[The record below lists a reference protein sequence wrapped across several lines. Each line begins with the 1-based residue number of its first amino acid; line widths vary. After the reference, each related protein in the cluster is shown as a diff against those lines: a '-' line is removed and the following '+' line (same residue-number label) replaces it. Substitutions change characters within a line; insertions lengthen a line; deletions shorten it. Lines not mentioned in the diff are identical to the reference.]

1 VLCSLC
7 LSEGNRLQ
15 LFEDTSTRT
24 KNKKLMTKQ
33 VSEKKTLLRKAKIL
47 ATLGPATREP
57 AVIEALLAAGVNGV
71 RINMSHGSHEEK
83 EVDIKAARD
92 AAKKLD
98 RPLAVL
104 VDLSGPKIRTGM
116 LQDKEGVFLLTGSLF
131 TITTRD
137 IEGSRA
143 EVSTNYPD
151 LGRVVHPGA
160 RLLLDDGAIELRVE
174 STNKTDVV
182 CRVINGGLL
191 GERKGINLPG
201 VPLPIASLT
210 EKDRGDLRWAVAQ
223 NADYIALSFVRR
235 AEDCVDAKN
244 LIQEFGG
251 TAPLVA
257 KIEKAEA
264 IDNLD
269 EIIAATDAVMVAR
282 GDLGVETSVELV
294 PVYQKQIIEKTV
306 EAGKMVITATQ
317 MLQSMM
323 TSPRPTRAE
332 ASDVANAVWDG
343 TDALMLSGE
352 TASGNYPVQAVATM
366 ARIIESAESGRKAD
380 DVHKLVGRQSGR
392 VSRALSE
399 AAVFAANEMGTETTA
414 VFTQSGLMARR
425 LSSLRPTQRI
435 IALTNST
442 DVRNQLSLIWA
453 VEPLLTDG
461 ATSTEEMLRAG
472 EKSLLEAGA
481 VVKGEMIV
489 VMAGR
494 LSGLGLSTTVSIYTI
509 GGDSRPSRT

>member
-1 VLCSLC
+1 
-7 LSEGNRLQ
+7 
-15 LFEDTSTRT
+15 
-24 KNKKLMTKQ
+24 M
-33 VSEKKTLLRKAKIL
+33 RKAKIL
-47 ATLGPATREP
+47 ATLGPSTREP
-57 AVIEALLAAGVNGV
+57 AVIDALLAAGVNGV
-71 RINMSHGSHEEK
+71 RINMSHGTHDEK
-83 EVDIKAARD
+83 EAHIKAVREAARR
-92 AAKKLD
+92 LN

-104 VDLSGPKIRTGM
+104 IDLSGPKIRTGT
-116 LQDKEGVFLLTGSLF
+116 LQDNQPVTLETGSLF

-137 IEGSRA
+137 IVGTRDI
-143 EVSTNYPD
+143 VSTNYPD
-151 LGRVVHPGA
+151 LAKVVHPGA
-160 RLLLDDGAIELRVE
+160 RLLLDDGAIELIVI
-174 STNKTDVV
+174 STDKTDVV
-182 CRVINGGLL
+182 GRVINGGQL

-210 EKDRGDLRWAVAQ
+210 EKDRGDLLWAVKQ

-244 LIQEFGG
+244 LIQEAGG
-251 TAPLVA
+251 HAPLVA

-294 PVYQKQIIEKTV
+294 PVYQKRIIEKTV

-317 MLQSMM
+317 MLQSM
-323 TSPRPTRAE
+323 TSHPRPTRAE

-343 TDALMLSGE
+343 TDTLMLSGE
-352 TASGNYPVQAVATM
+352 TANGQYPVEAVATM
-366 ARIIESAESGRKAD
+366 ARIIESAESASTVD
-380 DVHKLVGRQSGR
+380 DAHKLVGKQSGR

-399 AAVFAANEMGTETTA
+399 AAVFAANEMRTETTA

-435 IALTNST
+435 VALTNST
-442 DVRNQLSLIWA
+442 DVQNQLSLIWA
-453 VEPLLTDG
+453 VEPLLTGG
-461 ATSTEEMLRAG
+461 ATTTEEMLKSG
-472 EKSLLEAGA
+472 EKTLLEAGA

-494 LSGLGLSTTVSIYTI
+494 LSGLGLSTTVSIYTV

>member
-1 VLCSLC
+1 
-7 LSEGNRLQ
+7 
-15 LFEDTSTRT
+15 
-24 KNKKLMTKQ
+24 
-33 VSEKKTLLRKAKIL
+33 LL
-47 ATLGPATREP
+47 E
-57 AVIEALLAAGVNGV
+57 AGVNGV
-71 RINMSHGSHEEK
+71 RINMSHGTHEEK
-83 EVDIKAARD
+83 EEHIRTVRAAAAR
-92 AAKKLD
+92 LN

-104 VDLSGPKIRTGM
+104 VDLSGPKIRTGT
-116 LQDKEGVFLLTGSLF
+116 LQDHQPISLETGALF

-137 IEGSRA
+137 IVGSST

-151 LGRVVHPGA
+151 LGLVVHPGA
-160 RLLLDDGAIELRVE
+160 RLLLDDGAIELIVV
-174 STNKTDVV
+174 SNDKTDVA
-182 CRVINGGLL
+182 CRVINGGML

-210 EKDRGDLRWAVAQ
+210 EKDRIDLLWAVKQ

-244 LIQEFGG
+244 LIQEAGG
-251 TAPLVA
+251 KAPLVA

-269 EIIAATDAVMVAR
+269 EIIAATDAIMVAR

-294 PVYQKQIIEKTV
+294 PVYQKRIIEKTV

-317 MLQSMM
+317 MLQSM
-323 TSPRPTRAE
+323 TTNPRPTRAE

-352 TASGNYPVQAVATM
+352 TANGDYPVEAVATM
-366 ARIIESAESGRKAD
+366 ARIIESAESVRTAD
-380 DVHKLVGRQSGR
+380 DDVNKLIGKQSGR

-425 LSSLRPTQRI
+425 LSSLRPMQRI

-442 DVRNQLSLIWA
+442 DVLNQLSLIWA
-453 VEPLLTDG
+453 VEPLLTEG
-461 ATSTEEMLRAG
+461 GSTTEEMLMVG
-472 EKSLLEAGA
+472 EKVLLEYGA
-481 VVKGEMIV
+481 VVNGEMIV

-494 LSGLGLSTTVSIYTI
+494 LSGLGLSSTVSIYTI